1 VLYNRAVEVKPKK
14 RMGRPPA
21 GLGKGGEPEL
31 ISDYPKLAVTVRPA
45 TRTRLNAVAKV
56 EDRPAWQIVD
66 DSINQ
71 YVERMA
77 PQARRKVEALS
88 KRTRDSSGK

>member
-1 VLYNRAVEVKPKK
+1 MYNRAVETKTKK

-21 GLGKGGEPEL
+21 GLGKGGEPER

-45 TRTRLNAVAKV
+45 TRTKLNATAKV

-71 YVERMA
+71 YVERMP
-77 PQARRKVEALS
+77 PQSRRRVENIS
-88 KRTRDSSGK
+88 KRIKDDSGE